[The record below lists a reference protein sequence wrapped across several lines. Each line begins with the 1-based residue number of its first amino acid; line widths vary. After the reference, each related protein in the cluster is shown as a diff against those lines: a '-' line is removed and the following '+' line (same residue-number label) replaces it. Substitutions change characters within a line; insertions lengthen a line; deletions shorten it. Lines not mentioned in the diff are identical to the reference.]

1 MGHAFVKDVRAEE
14 IAHEVIGAAIEV
26 HRALGPGYLES
37 VYEQALALEMELR
50 GVPFERQACFS
61 VDYKGHFVGEGRVD
75 FLVAGCLVLELKAVE
90 SVSSIHRAQIIGYL
104 KALRLHLGLLLNFK
118 AETLRDGLHRIV
130 L

>member
-1 MGHAFVKDVRAEE
+1 VGHAFVKDVRAEE

-37 VYEQALALEMELR
+37 VYEEALAVEMELR

-61 VDYKGHFVGEGRVD
+61 VDYKGHFVGEGRLD

-90 SVSSIHRAQIIGYL
+90 SVTSIHRAQVIGYL

-118 AETLRDGLHRIV
+118 AETLRDGLYRIV